1 MKIIALTALLLVS
14 ACATVTSEATQDIN
28 VATEPKGAACDLKN
42 NAGTWKITKT
52 PGTAAVRRDFS
63 PLTITCAHEGE
74 GPPMTRVLKP
84 RTRGRAYGN
93 ILLLGLPAT
102 IDAGTGYG
110 YEYAP
115 DSVSL
120 KYPGN

>member
-1 MKIIALTALLLVS
+1 MRIIALAALLLVP
-14 ACATVTSEATQDIN
+14 ACATVTSEATQDIT
-28 VATEPKGAACDLKN
+28 VTTEPKGAVCGLKN
-42 NAGTWKITKT
+42 NAGTWTIAKT
-52 PGTAAVRRDFS
+52 PATAAVRRDFS

-74 GPPMTRVLKP
+74 GPPMTRVLEP

-102 IDAGTGYG
+102 VDAGTGYG

-115 DSVSL
+115 DAVKL
-120 KYPGN
+120 KLKAN